1 MKQQVKNYLSIT
13 KKEWNGLVVLMMLI
27 LLTIITPEIYK
38 RLKKDESFDFTA
50 IEKAAAQLKKLPQN
64 NGNYQDDQFENIGS
78 HMPLFVFD
86 PNNLPVDKWKQLGLS
101 DHQINMIKHYEA
113 KGGHFC
119 TKEDLKKIYAI
130 TLQDYNRLAPYIN
143 IEGNSD
149 SGFANK
155 SNVVIELNTADSA
168 KLTEVRGIGPVFAM
182 RIIRYRDKL
191 GGFYKKEQLKEVFG
205 VDEEKYIQIREQ
217 LRVDARKLNKLNI
230 NAASFDDLRRFPYLS
245 YKQMNAV
252 IQYRKEHGD
261 YESLDD
267 MRNVAILDDGILR
280 KIEPYLIFK

>member
-13 KKEWNGLVVLMMLI
+13 KKEWNGLVVLMVLI

-50 IEKAAAQLKKLPQN
+50 IEKATAQLKKLPRN
-64 NGNYQDDQFENIGS
+64 NGNYQDDQSENAGS
-78 HMPLFVFD
+78 YTPLFVFD
-86 PNNLPVDKWKQLGLS
+86 PNNLPVDRWKQLGLS

-113 KGGHFC
+113 KGGHFR
-119 TKEDLKKIYAI
+119 TKEDFKKIYAI
-130 TLQDYNRLAPYIN
+130 TPQDYNRLAPYIN
-143 IEGNSD
+143 IESNSD

-155 SNVVIELNTADSA
+155 PDVVIELNTADSA

-182 RIIRYRDKL
+182 RIIRYRNKL

-205 VDEEKYIQIREQ
+205 VDEEKYIQIKQQ
-217 LRVDARKLNKLNI
+217 LKVDTHKLNKLNI
-230 NAASFDDLRRFPYLS
+230 NDASFDDLRRFPYLS

-267 MRNVAILDDGILR
+267 MRNVAILDEEILR
-280 KIEPYLIFK
+280 KIEPYLVFK

>member
-13 KKEWNGLVVLMMLI
+13 KKEWNGLVVLMVLI

-50 IEKAAAQLKKLPQN
+50 IEKATAQLKKLPRN
-64 NGNYQDDQFENIGS
+64 NGNYQDDQSENAGS
-78 HMPLFVFD
+78 RTPLFVFD
-86 PNNLPVDKWKQLGLS
+86 PNNLPVDRWKQLGLS

-113 KGGHFC
+113 KGGHFR
-119 TKEDLKKIYAI
+119 TKEDFKKIYAI
-130 TLQDYNRLAPYIN
+130 TPQDYNRLAPYIN
-143 IEGNSD
+143 IESNSD

-155 SNVVIELNTADSA
+155 PDVVIELNTADSA

-182 RIIRYRDKL
+182 RIIRYRNKL

-205 VDEEKYIQIREQ
+205 VDEEKYIQIKQQ
-217 LRVDARKLNKLNI
+217 LKVDTHKLNKLNI
-230 NAASFDDLRRFPYLS
+230 NDASFDDLRRFPYLS

-267 MRNVAILDDGILR
+267 MRNVAILDEEILR
-280 KIEPYLIFK
+280 KIEPYLVFK